1 MPARL
6 RLAMLLA
13 AMAVV
18 VQPAAAPR
26 PTVAVATRAHRSG
39 APRDVL
45 TALAT
50 AKARVEAFTRD
61 EPSDA
66 LGNRTFLDA
75 VAVGMAALVV
85 ACRRRLLR
93 RLGAARAASSPRN
106 WVSVRGPPFAS

>member
-6 RLAMLLA
+6 RLAILLA

-26 PTVAVATRAHRSG
+26 PTVALTARADRSV
-39 APRDVL
+39 APREVL
-45 TALAT
+45 TSLAV
-50 AKARVEAFTRD
+50 AKARLEAFTRD

-66 LGNRTFLDA
+66 PGHRTFLGA

-85 ACRRRLLR
+85 ACRRRLFR
-93 RLGAARAASSPRN
+93 RVGAACAACSPRN

>member
-1 MPARL
+1 MPTRL

-26 PTVAVATRAHRSG
+26 PTVAVTTRAHRSV
-39 APRDVL
+39 APRDAL
-45 TALAT
+45 TSLAI
-50 AKARVEAFTRD
+50 AKARLDAFTRD

-66 LGNRTFLDA
+66 LRNRTLFDG

-85 ACRRRLLR
+85 ACRRRLVR
-93 RLGAARAASSPRN
+93 RLAAVRVAWAPRN